1 MRSIRRLRAYPGYV
15 GDLFRYL
22 RSHGPEPWSSISLRP
37 MLDDKTSRTGF
48 DAHYVYLG
56 AWAFRQIVTHRPER
70 HVDVG
75 AQIGWVT
82 CLASITQVVFLDVRP
97 FPGSVENLQSQAG
110 DVLALPFSD
119 RELSSVSC
127 LHVAEHIGL
136 GRYGDAIDP
145 LGTRKAIGELAR
157 VLGVGGRLN
166 VDRTSAGRARQPN
179 VSVRRRSPARPGAQC
194 PAQAGHL
201 LVCARCGSGLRVA
214 CPEYPGSL
222 RYAGGGRGAKR
233 SRHEGDPAGPLST
246 APAIQDRI
254 RLDLDS

>member
-1 MRSIRRLRAYPGYV
+1 MKIVRSIRRLRAYPGYV

-22 RSHGPEPWSSISLRP
+22 RSPGAEPWSSISLRP
-37 MLDDKTSRTGF
+37 MLEDKTATTGF

-56 AWAFRQIVTHRPER
+56 AWAFRHIVTHRPER

-97 FPGSVENLQSQAG
+97 FPGSVENLRSQAG
-110 DVLALPFSD
+110 DVLALPFGD
-119 RELSSVSC
+119 VELSSLSC

-157 VLGVGGRLN
+157 VLAVGGRLYFALP
-166 VDRTSAGRARQPN
+166 VGRPQVVFNAHRIHDPTTI
-179 VSVRRRSPARPGAQC
+179 SRWFGEE
-194 PAQAGHL
+194 
-201 LVCARCGSGLRVA
+201 GLRVDEFA
-214 CPEYPGSL
+214 AVDDRGRFCPDAEPRDFRDQ
-222 RYAGGGRGAKR
+222 RYACGMYLVRR
-233 SRHEGDPAGPLST
+233 
-246 APAIQDRI
+246 
-254 RLDLDS
+254 

>member
-1 MRSIRRLRAYPGYV
+1 MRSIRRLRGYPGYV

-22 RSHGPEPWSSISLRP
+22 RSPGAEPWSSISLRP
-37 MLDDKTSRTGF
+37 MLEDKTSTTGF

-97 FPGSVENLQSQAG
+97 FPGSVENLQSRAG
-110 DVLALPFSD
+110 DVLALPFGD

-136 GRYGDAIDP
+136 GRARPSGSWPACWQWTAACTSRYRSGVPRSCSTRIAFTIPPRFLSGSAKRGYGWRSSRRWMIVAASAP
-145 LGTRKAIGELAR
+145 TPTRESCGTNGTRAA
-157 VLGVGGRLN
+157 
-166 VDRTSAGRARQPN
+166 
-179 VSVRRRSPARPGAQC
+179 
-194 PAQAGHL
+194 
-201 LVCARCGSGLRVA
+201 
-214 CPEYPGSL
+214 
-222 RYAGGGRGAKR
+222 
-233 SRHEGDPAGPLST
+233 
-246 APAIQDRI
+246 
-254 RLDLDS
+254 

>member
-1 MRSIRRLRAYPGYV
+1 MRSIRRLRGYPGYV

-22 RSHGPEPWSSISLRP
+22 RSPGAEPWSSISLRP
-37 MLDDKTSRTGF
+37 MLEDKTSTTGF

-97 FPGSVENLQSQAG
+97 FPGSVENLQSRAG
-110 DVLALPFSD
+110 DVLALPFGD
-119 RELSSVSC
+119 LELSSVSC

-157 VLGVGGRLN
+157 VLAVGGRLYFALPVGRPKVVFN
-166 VDRTSAGRARQPN
+166 AHRIHDPTTISRWFGEEGVRVEEFAAVDDRGRFCPDADPRDLRDQRYACGMYL
-179 VSVRRRSPARPGAQC
+179 VRR
-194 PAQAGHL
+194 
-201 LVCARCGSGLRVA
+201 
-214 CPEYPGSL
+214 
-222 RYAGGGRGAKR
+222 
-233 SRHEGDPAGPLST
+233 
-246 APAIQDRI
+246 
-254 RLDLDS
+254 